1 MNNKSLVHFLQVLS
15 LVLFFVV
22 GTQDSVEGRLISTIS
37 KKPHPNDAAAYA
49 RCTISSDLGGAP
61 FGNVVSFSDG
71 LPNEGSGV
79 PYFYLTTLD
88 PTARNAL
95 RDKRSSLAISEY
107 PLGTCGERDPE
118 NPACAKITL
127 TGKLVLVDVSTKEA
141 EFAEHALFTKHPEM
155 MDWPEDHN
163 FQIFKLEIED
173 IFLINW
179 FGTNL
184 PSFFQNSSD
193 VSASYV
199 IMLDAN
205 ANYRMLKKQSEK

>member
-49 RCTISSDLGGAP
+49 RW
-61 FGNVVSFSDG
+61 NVVSFSDG

-179 FGTNL
+179 FGGRKPLTVDQYL
-184 PSFFQNSSD
+184 HTK
-193 VSASYV
+193 
-199 IMLDAN
+199 M
-205 ANYRMLKKQSEK
+205 